1 MYIYILWLMLFL
13 LVSVLSTFSPYES
26 YIVVAIVPHLELS
39 SCGWKDKR
47 RKKFTLKHIPSF
59 LLTKTHSTSPLCN
72 PYQNMLQKFFYS
84 INMNRKIVGY
94 GVKKSFFLWT
104 NVELWKSSFSS
115 SLSHIIE
122 GYFSQSRKKETFSMC
137 FSIGKDWCYFSSI
150 LHSNSPK
157 KNFPENGYIDL
168 SHVAQSSKG
177 VMWCRMRI
185 ITCNIANKIYILTII
200 SPSPCSTNAAQHPRN
215 ETTRTITASAMRM

>member
-1 MYIYILWLMLFL
+1 MEWKR
-13 LVSVLSTFSPYES
+13 VSFCE
-26 YIVVAIVPHLELS
+26 
-39 SCGWKDKR
+39 
-47 RKKFTLKHIPSF
+47 
-59 LLTKTHSTSPLCN
+59 
-72 PYQNMLQKFFYS
+72 QK
-84 INMNRKIVGY
+84 G
-94 GVKKSFFLWT
+94 T

-122 GYFSQSRKKETFSMC
+122 GYFSQRKEKRNIFYVFFHWQRLALFLFHSTQKFAQEKYPWKWIYRSLPCDT
-137 FSIGKDWCYFSSI
+137 I
-150 LHSNSPK
+150 LR
-157 KNFPENGYIDL
+157 
-168 SHVAQSSKG
+168 G